1 MGMIIRGFKNA
12 FRNGIR
18 SFAVIIILAI
28 SIGMAL
34 VMLVAMKAVDAK
46 ITSVKASV
54 GNVVTISPAGAQGFE
69 GGGTPL
75 TGTQLK
81 DVSSI
86 AHVSKVT
93 ETLEDRVSTTGS
105 STGSGFGGGTSGTTS
120 LSSAINPGT
129 LGQRFNGGGSGSSSN
144 QTLPTNFSLPIE
156 IIGTNDLSMTQAL
169 GNVSQFKITSGQ
181 AFDATSNNNE
191 ALIGSG
197 LATKNNLS
205 VGGTFTAYDTT
216 IKVDGI
222 FDTGTEFSNGMVVMP
237 LSSVQRLSAQS
248 DQISSATVQVD
259 SVDQVTAVTTAI
271 KNKLGSAADVTSSID
286 AANNSLAPLENVKN
300 ISMYSLI
307 GALVA
312 GAVIIFLIMVMI
324 VRERRQEIGVLKAIG
339 ASNAM
344 VVGQFMSES
353 MILALLGSIIG
364 ALIGFALANP
374 ILKMLVNNASS
385 SASTAVRGAGGGGF
399 ARAFRGATSGF
410 QNSLQS
416 LHGAVGTSLILYAV
430 LAAVAIAILGSA
442 IPAFI
447 ISKIRPAEVMRAE

>member
-1 MGMIIRGFKNA
+1 MIIRGFKNA

-34 VMLVAMKAVDAK
+34 VMLVAMKAVEAK

-86 AHVSKVT
+86 THVSKVT

-129 LGQRFNGGGSGSSSN
+129 LGQRFNGGSSSN

-156 IIGTNDLSMTQAL
+156 IMGTNDLSTTQAL

-237 LSSVQRLSAQS
+237 LASVQRLSAQS

-259 SVDQVTAVTTAI
+259 SVDQVTAVATAI